1 MFNLAFILPTPTIL
15 VVPYRHITAAH
26 TGLCL
31 HLLHVLQRA
40 AVRRNRHLEAQS
52 LWKARVQ
59 LDTPLTLTLRH
70 CWPSVTEQSEPVA

>member
-1 MFNLAFILPTPTIL
+1 MHVQPGVHLANSHHLGCAL
-15 VVPYRHITAAH
+15 SRHITAAH

-70 CWPSVTEQSEPVA
+70 CWPSVTEQSEL